1 LETSAPDRLLETA
14 ASLWNNAV
22 MVESLLKRLNE
33 DGWLLLPDV
42 IPSNRVDTVRRNILA
57 ARERSLETEEA
68 KLVAGDARVTT
79 RGGAVVGLINLDQS
93 IAPYLADPRVL
104 AIIER
109 LWGDYTRIVSLGG
122 LISDPGHRDRVWH
135 ADWPFN
141 QTNAAHI
148 PAPYPDSVQ
157 VLTGIFM
164 LTPFTAE
171 TGGTFVVP
179 KSHRSSNNPTG
190 DNGVD
195 RVAPHPAEVQV
206 TGEAGSLLLF
216 DSRIWHSAAPVLSR
230 ESRVAAVVRYAPWWI
245 NLNPI
250 LLGTDDHA
258 RIVGETNGKPYLV
271 PLVARE
277 VFEALPDTVQPLLRH
292 WVEPGR

>member
-1 LETSAPDRLLETA
+1 
-14 ASLWNNAV
+14 
-22 MVESLLKRLNE
+22 MVESLLQRLDE
-33 DGWLLLPDV
+33 DGWLLLEDA
-42 IPSNRVDTVRRNILA
+42 IPADRVDGVRRNVLD

-93 IAPYLADPRVL
+93 IAPYLAEPRVL

-109 LWGDYTRIVSLGG
+109 LWGDYTRIVSFGG

-164 LTPFTAE
+164 LTHFTAE

-179 KSHRSSNNPTG
+179 GSHRSPDNPTG
-190 DNGVD
+190 DNGID
-195 RVAPHPAEVQV
+195 RGAPHPTEVQV
-206 TGEAGSLLLF
+206 TGKAGSLLLF
-216 DSRIWHSAAPVLSR
+216 DSRTWHSAAPVLSR
-230 ESRVAAVVRYAPWWI
+230 EARVAAVVRYAPWWI
-245 NLNPI
+245 NLNPV
-250 LLGTDDHA
+250 LLGTDDHS
-258 RIVGETNGKPYLV
+258 RIVAETNGKPYLV
-271 PLVARE
+271 PLVKRE
-277 VFEALPDTVQPLLRH
+277 VFESLPETVQPLFRH
-292 WVEPGR
+292 WVDRGAQR

>member
-1 LETSAPDRLLETA
+1 
-14 ASLWNNAV
+14 
-22 MVESLLKRLNE
+22 MVESLLKSLDE
-33 DGWLLLPDV
+33 GGWLLLEDV
-42 IPSNRVDTVRRNILA
+42 IPADRVDDVRRNVLA
-57 ARERSLETEEA
+57 ARDRSLETEEA
-68 KLVAGDARVTT
+68 KLVAKDARVTT

-195 RVAPHPAEVQV
+195 RGAPHPAEVQV
-206 TGEAGSLLLF
+206 TGDAGSLLLF
-216 DSRIWHSAAPVLSR
+216 DSRIWHSAAPVFSR
-230 ESRVAAVVRYAPWWI
+230 EARVAAVVRYAPWWI

-258 RIVGETNGKPYLV
+258 RIVS
-271 PLVARE
+271 
-277 VFEALPDTVQPLLRH
+277 
-292 WVEPGR
+292 

>member
-1 LETSAPDRLLETA
+1 MSA
-14 ASLWNNAV
+14 AV
-22 MVESLLKRLNE
+22 WKNEPPGRKVDFMVDSLLKSLDE
-33 DGWLLLPDV
+33 DGWLLLEDV
-42 IPSNRVDTVRRNILA
+42 IPADRVDAVRRNVLA
-57 ARERSLETEEA
+57 ARERSLEAEEA

-109 LWGDYTRIVSLGG
+109 LWGNYTRIVSLAG

-157 VLTGIFM
+157 VVTGIFM

-195 RVAPHPAEVQV
+195 GRAPHPTEIQV
-206 TGEAGSLLLF
+206 TGDAGSLLLF

-230 ESRVAAVVRYAPWWI
+230 EARVAAVVRYAPWWI
-245 NLNPI
+245 NLNPT

-258 RIVGETNGKPYLV
+258 RIVSETNGKPYLV
-271 PLVARE
+271 PLVMRE
-277 VFEALPDTVQPLLRH
+277 VFESLPDTVRPLLRH
-292 WVEPGR
+292 WVEPGG

>member
-1 LETSAPDRLLETA
+1 MGFPVWKNELL
-14 ASLWNNAV
+14 SRKV
-22 MVESLLKRLNE
+22 GFMVESLLKRLDE
-33 DGWLLLPDV
+33 VGWLLLEGV
-42 IPSNRVDTVRRNILA
+42 IPSDRVDAVRRNVLA
-57 ARERSLETEEA
+57 ARARSLGTEEA

-93 IAPYLADPRVL
+93 IAPYLPDPRVT

-171 TGGTFVVP
+171 TGGTYVVP
-179 KSHRSSNNPTG
+179 RSHRSPNNPTG

-195 RVAPHPAEVQV
+195 RGAPHPTEVQV

-216 DSRIWHSAAPVLSR
+216 DSRIWHSAAPILSQ
-230 ESRVAAVVRYAPWWI
+230 EARVAAVVRYAPWWI
-245 NLNPI
+245 NLNPV
-250 LLGTDDHA
+250 LLGTDDHS
-258 RIVGETNGKPYLV
+258 RIVAETNGKPYLV
-271 PLVARE
+271 PLVKRD
-277 VFEALPDTVQPLLRH
+277 VFESLPETVQPLFRH
-292 WVEPGR
+292 WVDRSP

>member
-1 LETSAPDRLLETA
+1 
-14 ASLWNNAV
+14 
-22 MVESLLKRLNE
+22 MVESLLKRLDE
-33 DGWLLLPDV
+33 DGWLLLEDV
-42 IPSNRVDTVRRNILA
+42 IPADRVDAVRRNVLA
-57 ARERSLETEEA
+57 ARDRSLETEEA

-93 IAPYLADPRVL
+93 IAPYLADPRVV

-179 KSHRSSNNPTG
+179 RSHRSSNNPTG

-195 RVAPHPAEVQV
+195 RGAPHPTEVQV

-216 DSRIWHSAAPVLSR
+216 DSRIWHSAAPVLSH
-230 ESRVAAVVRYAPWWI
+230 EARVAAVVRYAPWWI
-245 NLNPI
+245 NLNPV
-250 LLGTDDHA
+250 LLGTDDHS
-258 RIVGETNGKPYLV
+258 RIVAETNGKPYLV
-271 PLVARE
+271 PLVKRE
-277 VFEALPDTVQPLLRH
+277 VFESLPDTVQPLFRH
-292 WVEPGR
+292 WVGPRSPTIAPPIGEIPATYQKT

>member
-1 LETSAPDRLLETA
+1 
-14 ASLWNNAV
+14 
-22 MVESLLKRLNE
+22 MVESLLKRLDE
-33 DGWLLLPDV
+33 DGWLLLDNV
-42 IPSNRVDTVRRNILA
+42 IPAGRVDTVRRNVLA
-57 ARERSLETEEA
+57 ARARSLKTEEA
-68 KLVAGDARVTT
+68 KLVAKDARVTT
-79 RGGAVVGLINLDQS
+79 RGGAVVGLINLDQT

-179 KSHRSSNNPTG
+179 KSHRSPNNPTG

-195 RVAPHPAEVQV
+195 RGAPHAAEVQV
-206 TGEAGSLLLF
+206 TGDAGSLLLF
-216 DSRIWHSAAPVLSR
+216 DSRIWHSAAPVLSL
-230 ESRVAAVVRYAPWWI
+230 EARVAAVVRYAPWWI
-245 NLNPI
+245 NLNPV

-258 RIVGETNGKPYLV
+258 RIVAETNGKPYLV
-271 PLVARE
+271 PLVKRE
-277 VFEALPDTVQPLLRH
+277 VFQSLPETVRPLLRH
-292 WVEPGR
+292 WVETGG